1 MMTTTTIANYLNA
14 IQPVIDVGVLWDPK
28 LLTCLTSDG
37 CIPASYDSISEYR
50 LLLASDSL
58 NILIQLV
65 WF

>member
-1 MMTTTTIANYLNA
+1 MMTSTAIADDLNT
-14 IQPVIDVGVLWDPK
+14 IQPVIDVRVLWDPK

-58 NILIQLV
+58 YLLIELV